1 MPVTSQLRVMS
12 IYEGFFSGG
21 ARALHTTVVAGLH
34 TEGSHHHS
42 VLSIYGAMR
51 RETILQRME
60 DDASYRSL
68 SAIGV
73 EVRPLGRR
81 IGGGSA
87 ARKTFSPSEV
97 ATAFAHAERADIIL
111 SLKEQPLRLVNLPDF
126 PRKPVIVCLHRSDPE
141 NQGSAL
147 AEFKTAVADGRVAA
161 AICCAESTRAAYQR
175 AGIPQSLLKVVPNG
189 VDLTRFQPVTGR
201 KRSALRRSLGVPA
214 KGEVV
219 TLAARYDAMKNIPLF
234 LASARRYLEHEPNGH
249 VVMCGAGM
257 TTANVELCGL
267 LNDLFDDEPRFLN
280 RLHLLGIRR
289 DMEAVYAASDVV
301 ALTSTSGEAAPLC
314 LIEGAMCGAVP
325 VSTEIGDTAQIVNGI
340 GLITPPEPDAI
351 ATTWSEAIDRRAELT
366 PHLLASRERFSH
378 TRMIASYAAVINRAH
393 RELGL
398 RVPQRL

>member
-1 MPVTSQLRVMS
+1 MTSQLRVMS

-34 TEGSHHHS
+34 TGGSHQHS

-68 SAIGV
+68 HAIGV
-73 EVRPLGRR
+73 EVRALGRR
-81 IGGGSA
+81 IGGDTA
-87 ARKTFSPSEV
+87 ARKTFTAAEV
-97 ATAFAHAERADIIL
+97 ANAFAHAERADIVL
-111 SLKEQPLRLVNLPDF
+111 SLKEQPLRLVNLPGF

-161 AICCAESTRAAYQR
+161 AICCAESTRAAYQK
-175 AGIPQSLLKVVPNG
+175 AGIPGGLLKVVPNG

-201 KRSALRRSLGVPA
+201 KRAALRRSLGVPA
-214 KGEVV
+214 KAEVV

-234 LASARRYLEHEPNGH
+234 LAAGRRYLEREPNGH
-249 VVMCGAGM
+249 VLMCGAGM

-267 LNDLFDDEPRFLN
+267 LNDLFDDEPRFLG

-289 DMEAVYAASDVV
+289 DMEAVYAATDVV

-325 VSTEIGDTAQIVNGI
+325 VSTDIGDTARIVDGI
-340 GLITPPEPDAI
+340 GLITAPEPDAI
-351 ATTWSEAIDRRAELT
+351 AAAWSEAVDRRAQFT
-366 PHLLASRERFSH
+366 PRLLGSRERFSH
-378 TRMIASYAAVINRAH
+378 TRMIASYATVINRAH
-393 RELGL
+393 RDLGL
-398 RVPQRL
+398 RVPQHL